1 MRAVVTPLLAAAAL
15 VSACGAVLDIPA
27 DVTEAH
33 RDASSV
39 SRDAGGGDAPLQCPV
54 SQEVDVCFKCTDE
67 ACCNEYA
74 ACTADARCGAYYKEC
89 LPSCKAAGKT
99 YDQCVVQCDGTN
111 GAGHATFLPYFA
123 CGEVHCLAECSN
135 AKPDACVQCL
145 YASCRDPVD
154 ACAQDRQCDT
164 LRACVNVCSPQAGAA
179 YQSCVTAC
187 SAKASPQAQNAFNRL
202 TTCSVQFCGQ
212 ICS

>member
-1 MRAVVTPLLAAAAL
+1 MRAVVVPFVALAVVL
-15 VSACGAVLDIPA
+15 GACGAVLDIPSE
-27 DVTEAH
+27 VTE
-33 RDASSV
+33 RRGDASTPTI
-39 SRDAGGGDAPLQCPV
+39 DTGTDAPAQCPA
-54 SQEVDVCFKCTDE
+54 SAEVDVCFKCTDE

-74 ACTADARCGAYYKEC
+74 TCKADPRCGAYYKEC

-99 YDQCVVQCDGTN
+99 YDQCVVECDGTN

-135 AKPDACVQCL
+135 GKPDVCTQCL

-154 ACAQDRQCDT
+154 ACARDRQCDT
-164 LRACVNVCSPQAGAA
+164 LRACVNICTPLAGSA

-187 SAKASPQAQNAFNRL
+187 SAKASPQAQDAFNRL
-202 TTCSVQFCGQ
+202 TTCSIQFCGQ
-212 ICS
+212 TCS